1 MTTTYYTASSLDGF
15 IATEEH
21 SLDWLL
27 SRDIDAEGL
36 GGHVAFVADVGAL
49 LMGASTYTWLVRNAG
64 EDAWPYAAPTWV
76 LTHRGD
82 ELAAARPVGWADAD
96 VRFVAADDDEALR
109 AVHVEAA
116 AAAAASARTT
126 VWVLGGGEL
135 AGRVADLGLLDR
147 VELAYAPC
155 VLGAGAPVLPR
166 RLELALRETGRNR
179 DFVIAA
185 FDVVR

>member
-1 MTTTYYTASSLDGF
+1 MTTTYFTASSLDGF
-15 IATEEH
+15 IATEDH

-27 SRDIDAEGL
+27 TRDIDEEGP
-36 GGHVAFVADVGAL
+36 GGPTAFVADVGAL
-49 LMGASTYTWLVRNAG
+49 LLGASTYSWLVRNAG
-64 EDAWPYAAPTWV
+64 GEAWPYAVPAWV

-82 ELAAARPVGWADAD
+82 ELAAARPEAWAGAD
-96 VRFVAADDDEALR
+96 IRFVAADDDEALR
-109 AVHVEAA
+109 TIHVEAVAA
-116 AAAAASARTT
+116 AAALARTV

-155 VLGAGAPVLPR
+155 VLGSGAPVLPR
-166 RLELALRETGRNR
+166 RLELALRGTGRNR
-179 DFVIAA
+179 DFVIAT